1 MSKQFL
7 LGDKIVLTMDAHH
20 PNGSVIPEGTVG
32 TVCGLAR
39 WLPQIDFGPLGI
51 KAVAPHALQ
60 ILDVPDGA
68 PLPDDGQSLGVWDL
82 LVHTPKENQQLRL
95 QVRRQQR
102 RESARLKARA

>member
-51 KAVAPHALQ
+51 KAVAPHALRSWTC
-60 ILDVPDGA
+60 PTEHRCPTMA
-68 PLPDDGQSLGVWDL
+68 S
-82 LVHTPKENQQLRL
+82 R
-95 QVRRQQR
+95 
-102 RESARLKARA
+102 SACGICWSTR